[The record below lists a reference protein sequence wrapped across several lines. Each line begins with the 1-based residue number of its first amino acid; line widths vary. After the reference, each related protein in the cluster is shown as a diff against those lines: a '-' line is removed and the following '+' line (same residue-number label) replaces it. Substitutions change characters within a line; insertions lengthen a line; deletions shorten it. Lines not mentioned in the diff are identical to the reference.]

1 MVKAQPKFIFVTGG
15 VASGLGKGITTAS
28 LGRLFKSRG
37 LKVAIQKLDPY
48 INVDPGTMNPFEH
61 GEVFVLDDGSETDLD
76 LGHYERFVDEELHRG
91 SNFTTGAV
99 YSSVIAKE
107 RRGDYLGKTVQ
118 VIPHITDEIKAVIR
132 EAADGADIVIVEVG
146 GTVGDIESLPF
157 LEAIRQMK
165 YDVGGENV
173 VYVHLTL
180 VPYIAAAAEL
190 KTKPTQHSVKELR
203 EIGIQPDILL
213 CRSDREI
220 SREMKDKIALFCNL
234 DPSAVFTALDVASI
248 YEVPLRLHQEGLDD
262 KLAELM
268 NIWSRAPRLE
278 RWEQVVEKVR
288 HPRHGDV
295 LVGVVGKYVELVE
308 SYKSLNEAL
317 VHGGIA
323 SDAKVRLVFIDSQ
336 KLEAGDPCGLPEVDA
351 ILVPGGFGV
360 RGTEGKIMA
369 VRHARVRKV
378 PFFGI
383 CLGLQMAVIE
393 FARNVLG
400 LERAN
405 SLEFDE
411 ATPHPVVTIMEAQ
424 RAVADKGGTMRLGS
438 YPCKLKEGTKA
449 RELYGQELIHERHR
463 HRYEFNNAY
472 KAQFEAAGMVFSGL
486 NVELGLVE
494 MIELPDH
501 PHFLG
506 CQFHPEFK
514 SKPFRPH
521 PLFAGFI
528 RAALAFR
535 DARAREGGKAVAEVT
550 KLPVGKGA

>member
-1 MVKAQPKFIFVTGG
+1 MVKRGKKTKYLFVTGG
-15 VASGLGKGITTAS
+15 VVSSLGKGLAAAS
-28 LGRLFKSRG
+28 MGALLENRG
-37 LKVAIQKLDPY
+37 IEVQHLKLDPY
-48 INVDPGTMNPFEH
+48 INVDPGTMSPFQH
-61 GEVFVLDDGSETDLD
+61 GEVFVTDDGAETDLD
-76 LGHYERFVDEELHRG
+76 LGHYERFTSAKMTRK
-91 SNFTTGAV
+91 NNYTTGRI
-99 YSSVIAKE
+99 YLSVIQRE
-107 RRGDYLGKTVQ
+107 RRGEYLGKTVQ

-132 EAADGADIVIVEVG
+132 EAAGGADILIVEVG

-165 YDVGGENV
+165 YDVGEENALYAHV
-173 VYVHLTL
+173 TL
-180 VPYIAAAAEL
+180 VPFIAAAGEL

-220 SREMKDKIALFCNL
+220 AREMKDKIALFCNV
-234 DPSAVFTALDVASI
+234 DPSAVFTAKDVPSI
-248 YEVPLRLHQEGLDD
+248 YEVPLAFHAEGVDD
-262 KLAELM
+262 KLAELF

-278 RWEQVVEKVR
+278 KWEAIVDGIKNPRRGEVR
-288 HPRHGDV
+288 IGI
-295 LVGVVGKYVELVE
+295 VGKYVELAE

-323 SDAKVRLVFIDSQ
+323 AGVHLRPVFIDSA
-336 KLEAGDPCGLPEVDA
+336 KLEEGNRSELETVDG

-360 RGTEGKIMA
+360 RGTEGKILA
-369 VRHARVRKV
+369 VRHAREQRV

-393 FARNVLG
+393 FGRNVLG

-411 ATPHPVVTIMEAQ
+411 ATPHPVVTLMDEQ
-424 RAVADKGGTMRLGS
+424 RTVTDKGGTMRLGS
-438 YPCKLKEGTKA
+438 YACTLREGTRA
-449 RELYGQELIHERHR
+449 RELYGQDLIHERHR

-472 KAQFEAAGMVFSGL
+472 RASYEAAGMIFSGV
-486 NVELGLVE
+486 NTELGLVE
-494 MIELPDH
+494 MIELEDH

-514 SKPFRPH
+514 SKPFAPH
-521 PLFAGFI
+521 PLFAGFVK
-528 RAALAFR
+528 A
-535 DARAREGGKAVAEVT
+535 AREHRDLTQRASAAVT
-550 KLPVGKGA
+550 KLPLKA